1 MTGPRR
7 VLFSVGFPA
16 AGAAVLALTIA
27 LIVALSSGDAL
38 ARPQLT
44 SASLPRPLPLR
55 VPPRHV
61 ATALFS
67 PFTGERVRSLKPVLA
82 VKIDNIVDAR
92 PQTGLQSADLMYVI
106 PVEGGLTRF
115 MAVFSSHLPKAV
127 GPVRSAREDDLNI
140 LRQFGRPGFAW
151 SGAAPHLV
159 SFIERAR
166 IADLYANQVG
176 GYYRVS
182 NRFAPH
188 NLYANPRIL
197 VKEARHASK
206 ARDIGFRFG
215 PLPAGGKAVRSY
227 SVSYPAA
234 SYTFRWSAKVGRWLL
249 WMDGAPATAT
259 EGGQLG
265 GPTVII
271 QYTIVRTS
279 RFIEYGGRPPYAQ
292 SLGSGDAIV
301 LRNGRAF
308 HVRWSRPNRDAGT
321 TFTLSS
327 GKRMPFA
334 RGQTWI
340 VLAPK
345 DHASFVNAAAV

>member
-1 MTGPRR
+1 M
-7 VLFSVGFPA
+7 LFSVGFPA
-16 AGAAVLALTIA
+16 AGAALLALTIT
-27 LIVALSSGDAL
+27 LVVALSGTEAQ
-38 ARPQLT
+38 ARPQLIP
-44 SASLPRPLPLR
+44 ASLPRPLPLR
-55 VPPRHV
+55 VPPPV
-61 ATALFS
+61 KPVLFS
-67 PFTGERVRSLKPVLA
+67 PFTGERVRSLHPVLA

-92 PQTGLQSADLMYVI
+92 PQTGLQAADLIYVI

-115 MAVFSSHLPKAV
+115 MAVFSSHLPPAV

-140 LRQFGRPGFAW
+140 LRQFGRPAFAW

-159 SFIERAR
+159 AFIERAR
-166 IADLYANQVG
+166 VADLYANLAG

-182 NRFAPH
+182 YRAAPH
-188 NLYANPRIL
+188 NLFADPRIL
-197 VKEARHASK
+197 LKESRHVSK

-215 PLPAGGKAVRSY
+215 PLPAGGKVVGSY

-234 SYTFRWSAKVGRWLL
+234 SYTFRWSARAGRWLL
-249 WMDGAPATAT
+249 WMDGAPAMAT

-265 GPTVII
+265 GATVII
-271 QYTIVRTS
+271 QYTVVRTS

-308 HVRWSRPNRDAGT
+308 HVRWSRPSPDGGT
-321 TFTLSS
+321 TFTLAS
-327 GKRMPFA
+327 GKRMLFS
-334 RGQTWI
+334 RGQTWV

>member
-1 MTGPRR
+1 MTRLRR

-16 AGAAVLALTIA
+16 AGAALLALTIT
-27 LIVALSSGDAL
+27 LIVALSGGDAQ
-38 ARPQLT
+38 ARPQLIP
-44 SASLPRPLPLR
+44 ASLPRPLPLR
-55 VPPRHV
+55 VPPKHV
-61 ATALFS
+61 KPPLYS

-92 PQTGLQSADLMYVI
+92 PQTGLQAADLVYVI

-115 MAVFSSHLPKAV
+115 MAVFSSHVPAVV
-127 GPVRSAREDDLNI
+127 GPVRSAREDDLNV
-140 LRQFGRPGFAW
+140 LRQFGRPAFAW

-159 SFIERAR
+159 PFIERAR
-166 IADLYANQVG
+166 IADLYANLVG

-182 NRFAPH
+182 SRAAPH
-188 NLYANPRIL
+188 NLYADPRVL
-197 VKEARHASK
+197 LSEARRVSK

-215 PLPAGGKAVRSY
+215 PLQAGGKAVRSY

-234 SYTFRWSAKVGRWLL
+234 SYTFSWSAKAGRWLL
-249 WMDGAPATAT
+249 WMDGAPAMAT

-265 GPTVII
+265 GTNVII
-271 QYTIVRTS
+271 QYTVIRTS
-279 RFIEYGGRPPYAQ
+279 RFIEYGSRPPYAQ
-292 SLGSGDAIV
+292 SLGSGEAIV

-308 HVRWSRPNRDAGT
+308 HVRWYRRSPDSGT
-321 TFTLSS
+321 TFILGS
-327 GKRMPFA
+327 GKRMLLA

-345 DHASFVNAAAV
+345 DHASFVNAAAT

>member
-1 MTGPRR
+1 MTRLR
-7 VLFSVGFPA
+7 HTLFSVGFPA
-16 AGAAVLALTIA
+16 AGAALLALTIT
-27 LIVALSSGDAL
+27 LIVALSGGEAQ
-38 ARPQLT
+38 ARPQLIP
-44 SASLPRPLPLR
+44 ASLPRPLPLR
-55 VPPRHV
+55 VPPKPV
-61 ATALFS
+61 KPPLFS

-115 MAVFSSHLPKAV
+115 MAVFSSHLPPAV
-127 GPVRSAREDDLNI
+127 GPVRSAREDDLAV
-140 LRQFGRPGFAW
+140 LLQFGRPAFAW
-151 SGAAPHLV
+151 SGATPHLV
-159 SFIERAR
+159 PFIERAR
-166 IADLYANQVG
+166 VADLYANLVG

-182 NRFAPH
+182 FRVAPH
-188 NLYANPRIL
+188 NLYASPRVL
-197 VKEARHASK
+197 LSQARHASK

-215 PLPAGGKAVRSY
+215 QLPAGGKAVRSY

-234 SYTFRWSAKVGRWLL
+234 SYTFRWSGKAGRWLL
-249 WMDGAPATAT
+249 WMDGAPAMAT

-265 GPTVII
+265 GATVII
-271 QYTIVRTS
+271 QYTVVRTS

-301 LRNGRAF
+301 LRNGRAD
-308 HVRWSRPNRDAGT
+308 HVRWHRGSADGGT
-321 TFTLSS
+321 TFTLAS
-327 GKRMPFA
+327 GKRMTFS
-334 RGQTWI
+334 RGQVWV